1 MLEEILN
8 FLFNYGIIL
17 FAFIYSIYII
27 YVYIS
32 SLFNPNLTITY
43 FGKTEKIKINFD
55 LENATIEEIQQ
66 LNEDVK
72 SNKIK
77 SMR

>member
-1 MLEEILN
+1 MSEILN
-8 FLFNYGIIL
+8 FLFKYGIIL

-32 SLFNPNLTITY
+32 SLFNPNLVITY
-43 FGKTEKIKINFD
+43 FGKTEKLKINFD
-55 LENATIEEIQQ
+55 LENATVEEIQQ
-66 LNEDVK
+66 LNEDFK
-72 SNKIK
+72 NNKIK